1 MNAPMCYSVI
11 ALEINK
17 SYIVYLRY
25 YLPSTGQPARWLSG
39 LRRSHVH
46 SLMIVRHCALRI
58 PVRAVRGL
66 ISRAG
71 MVSICPLL

>member
-1 MNAPMCYSVI
+1 MTGGRGIYIHNNMMANVYILWSACVEINSPVTLCYSH
-11 ALEINK
+11 
-17 SYIVYLRY
+17 
-25 YLPSTGQPARWLSG
+25 PSLCPENWD
-39 LRRSHVH
+39 
-46 SLMIVRHCALRI
+46 RI